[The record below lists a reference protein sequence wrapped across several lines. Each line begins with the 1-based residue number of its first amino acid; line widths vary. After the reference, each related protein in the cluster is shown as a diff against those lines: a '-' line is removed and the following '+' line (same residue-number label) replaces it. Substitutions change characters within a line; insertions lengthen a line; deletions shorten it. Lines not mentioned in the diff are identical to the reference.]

1 MLLKFLGKYRDTGLL
16 IMRIGLGVAFLIHGL
31 PKLVGGPDKW
41 APLGKAMGHLGIHIF
56 PVFWGF
62 MAAVSEGI
70 GGLLLILGLFYRPVC
85 LLLAFTMTVAT
96 LALAIP
102 KGRNFNE
109 YSHPLKLVFVFVGLA
124 CVGPGR
130 FSIDKD

>member
-1 MLLKFLGKYRDTGLL
+1 MLLKFLAKYRDTGLL

-31 PKLVGGPDKW
+31 PKLGGGPEAWTK
-41 APLGKAMGHLGIHIF
+41 LGKSMAHVGIDIF

-70 GGLLLILGLFYRPVC
+70 GGLLLIIGLFYRPVC
-85 LLLAFTMTVAT
+85 LMLMFTMLVAT
-96 LALAIP
+96 LTLAAP
-102 KGRNFNE
+102 KGRDFKD
-109 YSHPLKLVFVFVGLA
+109 YSHPLKLIFVFVGMA
-124 CVGPGR
+124 CIGPGR

>member
-16 IMRIGLGVAFLIHGL
+16 IMRLGLGTAFLIHGL
-31 PKLVGGPDKW
+31 PKLTGGPAKW
-41 APLGKAMGHLGIHIF
+41 EALGKSMGHLGVDIF

-70 GGLLLILGLFYRPVC
+70 GGLLLILGLFYRPIC
-85 LLLAFTMTVAT
+85 LMLGFTMLVAT
-96 LALAIP
+96 LTLAAP
-102 KGRNFNE
+102 KGRDFTN
-109 YSHPLKLVFVFVGLA
+109 YSHPLKLIFVFVGMA

>member
-1 MLLKFLGKYRDTGLL
+1 MLLKFLAKYRDTGLL

-31 PKLVGGPDKW
+31 PKLVGGPKMW
-41 APLGKAMGHLGIHIF
+41 TGLGKSMAHIGIDFF

-62 MAAVSEGI
+62 MAAVAEGI

-85 LLLAFTMTVAT
+85 LLLAFTMLIAT
-96 LALAIP
+96 LTLAAP
-102 KGRNFNE
+102 KGRDFKD
-109 YSHPLKLVFVFVGLA
+109 YSHPLKLVFVFVGMA
-124 CVGPGR
+124 CIGPGR

>member
-1 MLLKFLGKYRDTGLL
+1 MLLKFLAKYRDTGLL

-31 PKLVGGPDKW
+31 PKLHGGPKEW
-41 APLGKAMGHLGIHIF
+41 TELGKNMAHVGIDIF

-70 GGLLLILGLFYRPVC
+70 GGLLLIIGLFYRPVC
-85 LLLAFTMTVAT
+85 LLLAFTMLVAT
-96 LALAIP
+96 LDQAAP
-102 KGRNFNE
+102 SGRKFKD
-109 YSHPLKLVFVFVGLA
+109 YSHPLKLIFVFVGMA
-124 CVGPGR
+124 CIGPGR